1 MFLIQNSKN
10 LKKYIKTSFNLKNVS
25 FATLVEYVVIDGVLK
40 IERQVRYQ
48 NLTNLKY
55 AYFDA
60 FAESSRIHFDD
71 YASRFHM
78 LAHRVLKG
86 HSGTDVEKLDFLDE
100 HVFRF
105 VTKEEFSTGNYVF
118 DIDRSVNLMYQ
129 DRFDVYTNFKDH
141 YKDIDIF
148 GNSTIFDILMKNPPE
163 VIIDLGQ
170 YDDFKQDSYIYYKLV
185 DLTDSILPPDAITLP
200 GGLHVFV
207 IPLALKAFMM
217 QETEVIVALAYVDL
231 MHMIS
236 IDVVGYINS
245 LKNVLGNIIPDGL
258 VDESNNVNT
267 DSANNMYNNNN
278 GSASDSDSSTD
289 SASDS
294 DSSTG
299 SVSLNAFNSSS
310 KISSGASNISG
321 NIVFKG
327 LVIGCF
333 CVIFFFC
340 K

>member
-48 NLTNLKY
+48 NLSNLKY

-78 LAHRVLKG
+78 LAHRVLRG

-100 HVFRF
+100 HVFPY
-105 VTKEEFSTGNYVF
+105 VTQEEFSTGNYVF
-118 DIDRSVNLMYQ
+118 DIDRSVTFMYQ
-129 DRFDVYTNFKDH
+129 DRFGVYTHFKDH

-163 VIIDLGQ
+163 VITYLGQ

-185 DLTDSILPPDAITLP
+185 DLTNSILPPDAITLP

-207 IPLALKAFMM
+207 IPLALKAFIM

-278 GSASDSDSSTD
+278 GSASDSDSD
-289 SASDS
+289 
-294 DSSTG
+294 TG

-321 NIVFKG
+321 NIIFKG